1 LHLLDDILSAIQPG
15 QSNAAFVKSNS
26 IRGMSEWIISLRT
39 IKNVGGYQS
48 GDCHSQHQKTSVHE
62 IKTFGLQMVTVTTMV
77 MTTFMVEVD
86 THIVRVLPCTGQP
99 RRWKGKITSRE
110 VITEVDTL
118 LMDTGQDANI
128 PRELAISPTNSLS
141 PNLQDTRSRA
151 WRWSDMST
159 IPRSH

>member
-1 LHLLDDILSAIQPG
+1 
-15 QSNAAFVKSNS
+15 
-26 IRGMSEWIISLRT
+26 
-39 IKNVGGYQS
+39 
-48 GDCHSQHQKTSVHE
+48 
-62 IKTFGLQMVTVTTMV
+62 MVIVTTMV

-99 RRWKGKITSRE
+99 LRWKGKITRRE